1 MIDYV
6 RGEISELLP
15 AYAVLETHGVGYKMQ
30 ISLNTYSAIQ
40 GKKETLLYVF
50 ESIREDAYLLFGFSA
65 RQERELFEL
74 LLSVSGVGAATAL
87 AILSSFAP
95 DELARVIRNG
105 EAGLLK
111 TAKGIGQKTAQRII
125 VDLKDKV
132 ERLAL
137 AGGKSPAAGGVAH
150 GEIYEE
156 AVQALTMLGFAAA
169 PAQKVVHALLQELPE
184 APVER
189 IIKEALKR
197 L

>member
-30 ISLNTYSAIQ
+30 ISLYTYSAIQ
-40 GKKETLLYVF
+40 GKKEARLYVF
-50 ESIREDAYLLFGFSA
+50 ESIREDAYLLYGFA
-65 RQERELFEL
+65 DRQERELFEM

-87 AILSSFAP
+87 TILSSFSP
-95 DELARVIRNG
+95 DELSRVIRN
-105 EAGLLK
+105 EEVNLLK

-125 VDLKDKV
+125 VDLKDKMGRV
-132 ERLAL
+132 AL
-137 AGGKSPAAGGVAH
+137 SGGNAPMGGAGAR
-150 GEIYEE
+150 GEVYEE
-156 AVQALTMLGFAAA
+156 AVQALTMLGFSAA
-169 PAQKVVHALLQELPE
+169 PAQKVVHSLLQELPE

>member
-105 EAGLLK
+105 EVGLLK

>member
-169 PAQKVVHALLQELPE
+169 PAQKVVHTLLQELPE